1 MPDPAFA
8 EKHRNIGFSNAVT
21 YEMSQRAG
29 LLYPLV
35 GSSDNYSGQAS
46 QRIENRFD
54 ELVMSRQMVRNE
66 DTNLSDPDSLTRWI
80 KANPA
85 RDVAV
90 LIEKND
96 QKLTEVNIGDP
107 IAKQVAKAA
116 QRVHDDEWLLGYFG
130 NGWTGATGDTAVPF
144 PSANIVA
151 ADGTG
156 LTKAKLIE
164 LQELMM
170 LNDVDFENEMPVV
183 LITPRQR
190 SDLFGINE
198 YVNSDFN
205 DGHVLARGEIKPWL
219 GFRFITFNPDSPKAY
234 PLGGALTKT
243 GSTRHLPAFL
253 PSGLHRGVWTEF
265 FGRISERDDKKY
277 NTQVYGEARSA
288 VVRVNED
295 LTYLV
300 DVVES

>member
-21 YEMSQRAG
+21 YEMSQRPG
-29 LLYPLV
+29 LLFPLV
-35 GSSDNYSGQAS
+35 GDSENYSGQAS

-54 ELVMSRQMVRNE
+54 ELVMTRQMVRNE

-151 ADGTG
+151 AGGTG

-164 LQELMM
+164 LQQRMM
-170 LNDVDFENEMPVV
+170 LNDVDFENEMPVL

-190 SDLFGINE
+190 SDLFNITE
-198 YVNSDFN
+198 YVNADFQE
-205 DGHVLARGEIKPWL
+205 GRPLARGEIKDWL

-234 PLGGALTKT
+234 PLGGALTKAGT
-243 GSTRHLPAFL
+243 TRHLPAFL

-265 FGRISERDDKKY
+265 FGRISERGDKKY

-300 DVVES
+300 DVIES